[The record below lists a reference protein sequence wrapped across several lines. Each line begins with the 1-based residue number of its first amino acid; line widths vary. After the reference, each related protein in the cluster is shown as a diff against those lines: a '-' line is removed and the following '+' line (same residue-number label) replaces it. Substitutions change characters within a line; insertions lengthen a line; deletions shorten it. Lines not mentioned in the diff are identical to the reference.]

1 MRKLNV
7 PIEDAIDVFDIC
19 ISKVQNAD
27 LKDRL
32 ENCKPSIITA
42 VADYTTKAPR
52 IELHTIATHDL
63 INGNVTS
70 SEMKKVYSDRMVG
83 ATAPGRYIYDKW
95 RASAPNNICPLC
107 AQRTTET
114 LEHHLP
120 KSKYPIYSVVPVNIF
135 PACSSCNKI
144 KLDAISNAPETEP
157 IHPYFD
163 NVEDELWLK
172 AEVIE
177 TKPASLRFYTIKPDN
192 WDDVKYARIENHFR
206 LFELEKLY
214 ASHSAEELINY
225 NYRIN
230 NMFETGGVQSVRDFL
245 EDSWLS
251 MRNANL
257 NSWQTATYEAL
268 FNSIWYQEGGFKPE

>member
-1 MRKLNV
+1 MRKLNLPV
-7 PIEDAIDVFDIC
+7 EDAIDVFDIC
-19 ISKVQNAD
+19 NSRVVNAD

-32 ENCKPSIITA
+32 ENCKPLIVNA
-42 VADYTTKAPR
+42 VTDYKTKAPR
-52 IELHTIATHDL
+52 IELHTIATHNS

-70 SEMKKVYSDRMVG
+70 EEMKKVYSDRMVG
-83 ATAPGRYIYDKW
+83 AKSPGRYIYDKW
-95 RASAPNNICPLC
+95 RASAPNDICPLC

-144 KLDAISNAPETEP
+144 KLDAISDSPETEP

-163 NVEDELWLK
+163 DVDNELWLK

-177 TKPASLRFYTIKPDN
+177 LNPASIRFYTVKPDN
-192 WDDVKYARIENHFR
+192 WGDIKYARIYNHFR

-214 ASHSAEELINY
+214 ASHSAVELTNNY
-225 NYRIN
+225 FRIN
-230 NMFETGGVQSVRDFL
+230 NIFESGGALSVRNFL
-245 EDSWLS
+245 EGSWLT
-251 MRNANL
+251 MRNSNI
-257 NSWQTATYEAL
+257 NSWQTDTYEAL
-268 FNSIWYQEGGFKPE
+268 YNSNWYQEGGFKL

>member
-1 MRKLNV
+1 MRKLSLPV
-7 PIEDAIDVFDIC
+7 EDAIEVFDIC
-19 ISKVQNAD
+19 ISKVQNTD

-42 VADYTTKAPR
+42 VTDYLAKAPR
-52 IELHTIATHDL
+52 IELHTIATHNS

-70 SEMKKVYSDRMVG
+70 EEMIKVYTDRMVG
-83 ATAPGRYIYDKW
+83 ATSPGRYIYDKW

-107 AQRTTET
+107 AQRTTDT

-120 KSKYPIYSVVPVNIF
+120 KGNFPIYSVIPINIF

-144 KLDAISNAPETEP
+144 KLDLIVNSPEREP

-163 NVEDELWLK
+163 DVDDELWLK

-177 TKPASLRFYTIKPDN
+177 LKPASLRFYTVKPDN
-192 WDDVKYARIENHFR
+192 WDDIKYERINNHFR

-214 ASHSAEELINY
+214 ASHSAVELTNNY
-225 NYRIN
+225 FRIN
-230 NMFETGGVQSVRDFL
+230 NMFESGGALSVRNFL
-245 EDSWLS
+245 ESSWLS

-268 FNSIWYQEGGFKPE
+268 FNSNWYQTGGFRSE

>member
-1 MRKLNV
+1 MRKLNFPV
-7 PIEDAIDVFDIC
+7 EDAIDVFDIC
-19 ISKVQNAD
+19 ISKIKNPD

-32 ENCKPSIITA
+32 ENCKSSIQTA
-42 VADYTTKAPR
+42 VTDYVDKAPR
-52 IELHTIATHDL
+52 TELHTIATQNV
-63 INGNVTS
+63 INGNVTAE
-70 SEMKKVYSDRMVG
+70 EMKKVYTDRMVG
-83 ATAPGRYIYDKW
+83 VTAPGRYIYDKW

-107 AQRTTET
+107 AQRTTDT
-114 LEHHLP
+114 LDHHLP
-120 KSKYPIYSVVPVNIF
+120 KGHYPIYSVVPVNIF

-144 KLDAISNAPETEP
+144 KLDAISVAPETDH

-177 TKPASLRFYTIKPDN
+177 MKPASLRFYTVKPDD
-192 WDDVKYARIENHFR
+192 WDDIKYTRIENHFR

-214 ASHSAEELINY
+214 ASHSGEELAMNY
-225 NYRIN
+225 FRIN
-230 NMFETGGVQSVRDFL
+230 KLFISGGAQSVRNFL

-251 MRNANL
+251 MKSANV

-268 FNSIWYQEGGFKPE
+268 FKSSWYQNGGFLM

>member
-7 PIEDAIDVFDIC
+7 PVEDAIDVFDIC
-19 ISKVQNAD
+19 NSRVVNAD

-32 ENCKPSIITA
+32 ENCKPLIVNA
-42 VADYTTKAPR
+42 VTDYKTKAPR
-52 IELHTIATHDL
+52 IELHTIATHNS

-70 SEMKKVYSDRMVG
+70 EEMKKVYSDRMVG
-83 ATAPGRYIYDKW
+83 AKSPGRYIYDKW
-95 RASAPNNICPLC
+95 RASAPNDICPLC

-144 KLDAISNAPETEP
+144 KLDAISASPETEP

-163 NVEDELWLK
+163 DVDDELWLK

-177 TKPASLRFYTIKPDN
+177 LNPASIRFYTVKPDN
-192 WDDVKYARIENHFR
+192 WGDIKYARIYNHFR

-214 ASHSAEELINY
+214 ASHSAVELTNNY
-225 NYRIN
+225 FRIN
-230 NMFETGGVQSVRDFL
+230 NIFESGGALSVRNFL
-245 EDSWLS
+245 EGSWLT
-251 MRNANL
+251 MRNSNI

-268 FNSIWYQEGGFKPE
+268 YNSNWYQEGGFKL

>member
-27 LKDRL
+27 LKERL
-32 ENCKPSIITA
+32 ENCKPSIVTA
-42 VADYTTKAPR
+42 VADYTSKAPR
-52 IELHTIATHDL
+52 IELHTIETHDL

-230 NMFETGGVQSVRDFL
+230 NMFETGGAQSVRDFL

-268 FNSIWYQEGGFKPE
+268 FNSNWYQEGGFNTE

>member
-27 LKDRL
+27 LKERL
-32 ENCKPSIITA
+32 ENCKPSIVTA

-52 IELHTIATHDL
+52 IELYTIATHDL
-63 INGNVTS
+63 INVNVTS

-144 KLDAISNAPETEP
+144 KLDAISNSPETEP

-172 AEVIE
+172 AEVVE
-177 TKPASLRFYTIKPDN
+177 LKPASLRFYTIKPDH
-192 WDDVKYARIENHFR
+192 WDDIKHARIENHFR

-230 NMFETGGVQSVRDFL
+230 NMFETGGAQSVRDFL
-245 EDSWLS
+245 EGSWLS

-268 FNSIWYQEGGFKPE
+268 FNSNWYQEGGFKP